1 MKLRAAEFAGST
13 IVVVSGAAFIWAL
26 AFDPPY
32 QLPSEPGPV
41 RHLTDGTA
49 GRAFENDET
58 ARLALARFPLPVDG
72 EAQTSATA
80 KLIKSLQIE
89 LARHGLDVGPADGI
103 VSPKTR
109 EAIAEYQRQMSLE
122 VTGQPSQLL
131 LDHLELTQPLREA
144 SATPENGKMIRLVAT
159 VQKQLASL
167 GYSISTPN
175 GVVTGETRDAIAKF
189 ERETGLPVTGEVSFK
204 LVQRLNRF
212 EYTPL

>member
-1 MKLRAAEFAGST
+1 MRLRVAEFAGST
-13 IVVVSGAAFIWAL
+13 IVVLSGAAFVWAL
-26 AFDPPY
+26 VFDPPY
-32 QLPSEPGPV
+32 PLPSEPDPV

-49 GRAFENDET
+49 GKAFENDKT

-72 EAQTSATA
+72 EAQTSETA

-89 LARHGLDVGPADGI
+89 LARHGLDVGPADGT

-109 EAIAEYQRQMSLE
+109 EAIAVYQRQMSLE

-131 LDHLELTQPLREA
+131 LDHLEITQPLREA
-144 SATPENGKMIRLVAT
+144 SSTPENSKMIRLVAT

-167 GYSISTPN
+167 GYSISNPN